1 MIGRPGCGV
10 YQMNGQPTAQNTRE
24 CGANGDMPAFRNWQ
38 NKKHMKELAELW
50 NVELSKIPHWQP
62 PTHAMQIWRYA
73 EQGSIKMLWISATN
87 PAVSLPGLARVRKIL
102 QKKDLFVV
110 VQDAFL
116 TETAQL
122 ADVVLPVALWG
133 EKTGCFTNV
142 DRTVHISYK
151 AIEPPGESKSD
162 LDIFLDYARR
172 MDFRDKDGAPLIKW
186 STPEE
191 TFEAWKK
198 CSKGRPCDYSGMSYA
213 KLTGGSGIQWPCN
226 EEYRGGKERLYTNGI
241 FNTSAEYCETYGYDI
256 VTGAEIT
263 PTKYKA
269 YDPQGKAFL
278 VSADYESPHEE
289 PDEKYPLWLT
299 TGRVVYHFHT
309 RTKTGRSKEL
319 NDAAPEV
326 FVQLSK
332 EDADIYGIVEG
343 DMVEVKSRRGTVRG
357 AAQIG
362 DIIPGHIFI
371 PFHYGYWDDDEEQ
384 HDRAAN
390 ELTLPVWD
398 PVSKQPHF
406 KYAAVRISK
415 AG

>member
-1 MIGRPGCGV
+1 
-10 YQMNGQPTAQNTRE
+10 
-24 CGANGDMPAFRNWQ
+24 
-38 NKKHMKELAELW
+38 
-50 NVELSKIPHWQP
+50 
-62 PTHAMQIWRYA
+62 
-73 EQGSIKMLWISATN
+73 
-87 PAVSLPGLARVRKIL
+87 
-102 QKKDLFVV
+102 
-110 VQDAFL
+110 
-116 TETAQL
+116 
-122 ADVVLPVALWG
+122 
-133 EKTGCFTNV
+133 
-142 DRTVHISYK
+142 
-151 AIEPPGESKSD
+151 
-162 LDIFLDYARR
+162 
-172 MDFRDKDGAPLIKW
+172 
-186 STPEE
+186 
-191 TFEAWKK
+191 
-198 CSKGRPCDYSGMSYA
+198 MSYA